1 MLIPSKLNR
10 PSRLHHTLLRPRLL
24 ALLGQA
30 EHYPLLL
37 LHCPAGYG
45 KTTLAAQWTTDHE
58 HLGWYSLDD
67 SDNDP
72 QRFGHYLIAALARAT
87 GQACPK
93 TLSMAEKRQFSR
105 LSTLF
110 GQLFEELAG
119 WHTPTLLVLDDYHL
133 IREEQIHDGLR
144 FFLRHMPES
153 LSLLV
158 ASRTLPPLG
167 IANLRV
173 RGQLFEIDSRELA
186 FNHQETGQFFR
197 QRLDKPL
204 AEADSARLCDDVE
217 GWPTALQLIALS
229 SRQGHLEPRQSA
241 QRLAGLN
248 QAHLRDYLEEEV
260 LDRVDPATRDFLLRC
275 SALRSLNAALANRL
289 TGREDGQL
297 LLENL
302 ERQGLFTQRLDA
314 EGVWFRFHPLF
325 TQFLSHQRECEQP
338 GLGPQLH
345 GMAAQAWLE
354 QDFPVEALYHC
365 LAADDPALLQQLLLE
380 HGWPLFHGGEL
391 RLLEHSLDRLPESR
405 LLLTPSLVL
414 LRAWLAQSQHRYPE
428 VELQLGR
435 AEQAMA
441 VEGLTLSPGDQG
453 EFQALRAQVAINAGQ
468 PRQALALAEEALAQ
482 LPADRSH
489 SRVVATTVTG
499 EVYHCLGQ
507 LTRAL
512 PVMQQCEAMAR
523 RYGIYH
529 QALWAMLQQSEILL
543 AQGYLQAAFEIQ
555 DRAFEL
561 VQEQHLQQV
570 PLHEFLLY
578 LRSRVLW
585 SWHRLDESESA
596 ARKGLEVLEDLS
608 PQQQLKCR
616 TMLVKI
622 SLVRGDVDNARVH
635 LQHCEQLLRGGHF
648 HMDWVASVDQTRLL
662 LWQLVG
668 DEVAIRQW
676 LAEAQAPE
684 GDANHFQQAQWRNL
698 VRAQMLAGDP
708 DTALEL
714 LQQRNDTARRLQLV
728 SDLNRNLI
736 LQAHLHLRR
745 HETDEARQ
753 CLLEA
758 LTLANR
764 TGFISHFILE
774 GEALAQLLH
783 QAASQA
789 SLDDM
794 TRHRAQR
801 LLKELSQHQ
810 HRHRSAHF
818 DEAFVEK
825 LLTHPQVPEL
835 VRTSPLTQREWQ
847 VLGLIYAGY
856 NNEQIAAELDV
867 AATTIKTHIRNL
879 YQKLGINHRQE
890 AIAQAKSLLELMGY

>member
-24 ALLGQA
+24 ALLDQA
-30 EHYPLLL
+30 GHYPLIL

-45 KTTLAAQWTTDHE
+45 KTTLAAQWTADHE
-58 HLGWYSLDD
+58 HLGWYSLDE

-72 QRFGHYLIAALARAT
+72 QRFGHYLIAALAQAT
-87 GQACPK
+87 GGSCPK
-93 TLSMAEKRQFSR
+93 TLAMAEKRQFSK
-105 LSTLF
+105 LNTLF

-133 IREEQIHDGLR
+133 LREEQIHEGLR

-153 LSLLV
+153 FSLLV
-158 ASRTLPPLG
+158 VSRTQPPLG

-173 RGQLFEIDSRELA
+173 REQLFEIDSRQLA
-186 FNHQETGQFFR
+186 FNHQETGQFFQ
-197 QRLDKPL
+197 QRLTLPL
-204 AEADSARLCDDVE
+204 AEADTAQLCDDVE
-217 GWPTALQLIALS
+217 GWATALQLIALS

-241 QRLAGLN
+241 RRLAGLN

-260 LDRVDPATRDFLLRC
+260 LDKVEPATLDFLLRC
-275 SALRSLNAALANRL
+275 SVLRSLNAELANRL
-289 TGREDGQL
+289 TAREDGQSV
-297 LLENL
+297 LENL

-325 TQFLSHQRECEQP
+325 TQFLVHQREREQP

-345 GMAAQAWLE
+345 GLAARAWLE
-354 QDFPVEALYHC
+354 QGFPVEALYHC
-365 LAADDPALLQQLLLE
+365 LAANDPAQLQQLLLAQ
-380 HGWPLFHGGEL
+380 GWSLFHGGEL
-391 RLLEHSLDRLPESR
+391 RLLEQSLGQLPEAC
-405 LLLTPSLVL
+405 LLRSPDLVL
-414 LRAWLAQSQHRYPE
+414 LRAWLAQSRHRYPE

-435 AEQAMA
+435 AERAMA
-441 VEGLTLSPGDQG
+441 TEGLPLAPGDRA

-468 PRQALALAEEALAQ
+468 PHQALALAEEALAR

-529 QALWAMLQQSEILL
+529 QALWALLQQSEILL

-561 VQEQHLQQV
+561 VQEQHLGQI

-585 SWHRLDESESA
+585 SWHRLDEAESA
-596 ARKGLEVLEDLS
+596 ARRGLEVLEDLS
-608 PQQQLKCR
+608 PQRQLKCK

-622 SLVRGDVDNARVH
+622 SLVRGDLDNARVH
-635 LQHCEQLLRGGHF
+635 LQHCEQLLQEDHF

-662 LWQLVG
+662 LWQLTG
-668 DEVAIRQW
+668 DEAALRRW
-676 LAEAQAPE
+676 LAGARTPE

-698 VRAQMLAGDP
+698 ARAQMLAGDP
-708 DTALEL
+708 DTALAIL
-714 LQQRNDTARRLQLV
+714 GQRSDSARRLQLV

-745 HETDEARQ
+745 GEPCPARQ

-764 TGFISHFILE
+764 TGFVSHFILE
-774 GEALAQLLH
+774 GEALGQLLRQLVQEH
-783 QAASQA
+783 ALDEL
-789 SLDDM
+789 SL
-794 TRHRAQR
+794 HRAQR
-801 LLKELSQHQ
+801 LLKELNQHQ

-818 DEAFVEK
+818 DEALVEK

-856 NNEQIAAELDV
+856 SNEQIAAELDV

-890 AIAQAKSLLELMGY
+890 AIAQAKSLLTLMGY